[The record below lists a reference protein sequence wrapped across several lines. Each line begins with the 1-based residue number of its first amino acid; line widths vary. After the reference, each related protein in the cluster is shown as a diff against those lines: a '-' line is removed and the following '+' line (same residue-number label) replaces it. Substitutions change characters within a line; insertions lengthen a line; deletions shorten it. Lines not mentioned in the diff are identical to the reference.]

1 MRVTASRMIEATTA
15 DVFALVAE
23 IEGYAAWLPGT
34 VEAERVAEE
43 SGEVGAVYRVVEK
56 QGWRRVTQRLEVVE
70 TEAPRRLVVESRPF
84 DFAQDRPWRGGESAQ
99 WIWDFWPAGEGST
112 RVTLVGEAQLPRALR
127 LAGPVVRRLAGW
139 MLGRYL
145 RRLEKAVKETSR

>member
-1 MRVTASRMIEATTA
+1 MRVTAGRMIEATTA

-34 VEAERVAEE
+34 VKVERVAGE
-43 SGEVGAVYRVVEK
+43 SGEVGAAYRVVEK
-56 QGWRRVTQRLEVVE
+56 QGRRRVTQRMEVVE
-70 TEAPRRLVVESRPF
+70 VEAPRRLVVES
-84 DFAQDRPWRGGESAQ
+84 RPWRGGESAQ
-99 WIWDFWPAGEGST
+99 WIWDFWPEGEGST
-112 RVTLVGEAQLPRALR
+112 RVTLVGEAELPRALR
-127 LAGPVVRRLAGW
+127 FAGPVVRRLAGW